1 MKTDDILLIAYVDGD
16 LPPQDR
22 QEVEKEIGESA
33 EVAERVALLQASR
46 LPYQEAFAHQKL
58 PPVPESLTRKIEE
71 ILQAALEAEKAQ
83 ETQPAVNDAVLQRDS
98 NTPPSAPVRSR
109 MRHAPAWLAVAF
121 VAGAFCYGAVLRFLP
136 GVAPGLDPSHMKMA
150 SMPMGASPWVQAAA
164 NYQQLYSRE
173 TVDQLPPDDA
183 GSAQTVAEIRK
194 QDGLALRVPDLHAAG
209 LTFKRVQRL
218 RFHGKPLVQIV
229 YLPEKGAPISLCVV
243 KDPKPDQ
250 EVSQQDVDTM
260 NVVTWRRGELS
271 YALIGAPGN
280 VDLKAMGKQIADSD
294 VNDMFS
300 EDGSPVK
307 G

>member
-16 LPPQDR
+16 LAPRDR
-22 QEVEKEIGESA
+22 EEVEKEIGESA
-33 EVAERVALLQASR
+33 EVAERVALLRASR

-58 PPVPESLTRKIEE
+58 PPVPESLTKRIEE
-71 ILQAALEAEKAQ
+71 LARAALET
-83 ETQPAVNDAVLQRDS
+83 ETANGSRPAINDAVLERDS
-98 NTPPSAPVRSR
+98 TTPPSAPVRSR
-109 MRHAPAWLAVAF
+109 IRNTPAWLAVAF
-121 VAGAFCYGAVLRFLP
+121 VAGAFCYGAALKFMP
-136 GVAPGLDPSHMKMA
+136 GMPPGPDPSGTKVA
-150 SMPMGASPWVQAAA
+150 SMPMSASPWVQAAA

-183 GSAQTVAEIRK
+183 GSAQTVAAIRK

-250 EVSQQDVDTM
+250 AISQQNVDAM
-260 NVVTWRRGELS
+260 NVVTWRQGELS

-280 VDLKAMGKQIADSD
+280 VDLKALGAQIADSGD
-294 VNDMFS
+294 NDMFS
-300 EDGSPVK
+300 PGESQVK